1 MNANI
6 SGSGENV
13 TVGFLESRNTA
24 VIDWRG
30 QDWPHK
36 AKLARLLGIPHQSII
51 STFRPICHNCFNS
64 LRLVI
69 GLRGGVASHSLRLRT
84 GFLAALLLK
93 IVGEEISRDE

>member
-36 AKLARLLGIPHQSII
+36 AKLAR
-51 STFRPICHNCFNS
+51 
-64 LRLVI
+64 
-69 GLRGGVASHSLRLRT
+69 
-84 GFLAALLLK
+84 
-93 IVGEEISRDE
+93 